1 MLAWLVVV
9 LVAGAGVFTGL
20 NMMYGAVA
28 GRTREIATLQALGF
42 RRRAILVSLIQ
53 EGMLLAAAA
62 SLLAG
67 MVALFWV
74 NGMAIRFTMGAF
86 TLRIDSTALLVG
98 CGTGL
103 ILGMVGAIP
112 PAIRALR
119 LPVVESLKAV

>member
-1 MLAWLVVV
+1 
-9 LVAGAGVFTGL
+9 
-20 NMMYGAVA
+20 MMYGAVA